1 MLGLQVIQAL
11 TTILLIIRL
20 LEATQVAVTLIRP
33 PLGMVEIMQIIPLN
47 NMHPTLQKLLV
58 YILLLLQLQ
67 PHKIISSIISNGQI
81 ITIKLKSAV
90 LPGLRTCLLLVH
102 RMWDV
107 RFQVLTLG
115 IKPQTASRRLHT
127 LLCGDQNLVHLN
139 YHRCRFAYLFAR
151 V

>member
-90 LPGLRTCLLLVH
+90 LLGLRTCLLLVH

-107 RFQVLTLG
+107 RFQVLPLG
-115 IKPQTASRRLHT
+115 IKPQTASRHLHT
-127 LLCGDQNLVHLN
+127 LLCGGQILVHLN
-139 YHRCRFAYLFAR
+139 YHRCRFAFLFTR